1 MQSRMFRD
9 GQDDENSVCCGTPLL
24 ILWNFSSLLVVS
36 YRNLSAEILEFTF
49 SYQYFGS
56 WRSPEGVGAWYDTLY
71 ISIIMNFHFVG
82 HMDASVNVDRRCRS
96 CRVFFL
102 QVIHVPPWERCPRS
116 VGLTK
121 LQCELI
127 LHRCIF
133 HVSICSIYF
142 MPQIIPCLTFFSFFI
157 VLSQIFTMTFED
169 FSVEG

>member
-1 MQSRMFRD
+1 MVKMTQI
-9 GQDDENSVCCGTPLL
+9 VCAW
-24 ILWNFSSLLVVS
+24 LWYTLAYS
-36 YRNLSAEILEFTF
+36 LEFF
-49 SYQYFGS
+49 FL
-56 WRSPEGVGAWYDTLY
+56 VGCKLSQPFRRNTWVHFQLPVFWLLKVTRRRRCMIWHTVY
-71 ISIIMNFHFVG
+71 IMNFHFVG

-127 LHRCIF
+127 LHRCIS